1 LTFRWY
7 VASTK
12 PNSEAKAQ
20 RELDR
25 QGFHSY
31 VPRNRVR
38 QVCRGRVADV
48 SEPLFRGYVFIALE
62 LDAES
67 DKWKSVNSTRAVMTL
82 LPSGDR
88 PLPVLDADVDALK
101 RAESSGY
108 FRSGMVVPGE
118 QLRVFRGTLVGK
130 VLECISSSAERVQ
143 ALWDCFGQRVVVSVE
158 LQDVLV
164 MR

>member
-1 LTFRWY
+1 MTFRWY

-12 PNSEAKAQ
+12 PNSESKAQ

-38 QVCRGRVADV
+38 QVTRGRVGEI
-48 SEPLFRGYVFIALE
+48 SEPLFRGYVFIALD
-62 LDAES
+62 LDGETE
-67 DKWKSVNSTRAVMTL
+67 KWKAVNSTRAVMTL
-82 LPSGDR
+82 LPSGEH
-88 PLPVLDADVDALK
+88 PLPILDADIDGLK
-101 RAESSGY
+101 RAESSGF

-118 QLRVFRGTLVGK
+118 KLRVFRGTLVGR
-130 VLECISSSAERVQ
+130 VLECISSSADRVQ
-143 ALWDCFGQRVVVSVE
+143 ALWDCFGQRVVVSVG